1 MPLQIV
7 LIYIFSDEWM
17 NKLTEEGF
25 SVKLNYKLKKVF
37 APSDPDRIH
46 YNFRGMIISNMH
58 EHTYVDLLQYLKF

>member
-1 MPLQIV
+1 
-7 LIYIFSDEWM
+7 M